1 VVGIRRIE
9 RKGRPTR
16 VWSMPRTVL
25 KVDVRGVVTALY
37 ALEKYVGGGGQAIAL
52 GSCLD
57 TAAGR

>member
-1 VVGIRRIE
+1 
-9 RKGRPTR
+9 
-16 VWSMPRTVL
+16 MPRTVL